1 MFAPGEGFY
10 GTPVKGRDEVR
21 LAYILKQED
30 LRRAMEVLAHG
41 IAAYNSRK
49 Q

>member
-10 GTPVKGRDEVR
+10 GTPGKGRDEVR

-30 LRRAMEVLAHG
+30 LRRAMEVLARG
-41 IAAYNSRK
+41 IEVYNARK